1 MEALFSEREEKIYE
15 QLWIYRKSDK
25 HAERS
30 MAFDCMGVLGNESLN
45 MTLEQRLD
53 CVEQIFQNYVSTGKY
68 EEW

>member
-15 QLWIYRKSDK
+15 QLWSYRKSNK
-25 HAERS
+25 YEERS

-45 MTLEQRLD
+45 MPLEQRLD
-53 CVEQIFQNYVSTGKY
+53 YVEKIFQSYISTEKY

>member
-25 HAERS
+25 HEECS
-30 MAFDCMGVLGNESLN
+30 MAFDCMGILGNESLN

-53 CVEQIFQNYVSTGKY
+53 YVEQIFQNYVSTGKY